1 MEGGFIS
8 NASAKSS
15 DAENQQDKEEKL
27 IRQLNVIFS
36 HDIDNDITL
45 FYLLRLENINNLSI
59 FPVLSLQFWAYFKDL
74 INKENSDN
82 QKKVEQDF
90 NFVGDILIHS
100 NLGKEAV
107 NFAIEDKNCLKTL
120 CSIVNYRGLIK
131 SYRENES
138 SLLIPILNH

>member
-59 FPVLSLQFWAYFKDL
+59 FSVLSLQFWAYFKDL

-90 NFVGDILIHS
+90 NFVF
-100 NLGKEAV
+100 N
-107 NFAIEDKNCLKTL
+107 
-120 CSIVNYRGLIK
+120 
-131 SYRENES
+131 S
-138 SLLIPILNH
+138 SFS